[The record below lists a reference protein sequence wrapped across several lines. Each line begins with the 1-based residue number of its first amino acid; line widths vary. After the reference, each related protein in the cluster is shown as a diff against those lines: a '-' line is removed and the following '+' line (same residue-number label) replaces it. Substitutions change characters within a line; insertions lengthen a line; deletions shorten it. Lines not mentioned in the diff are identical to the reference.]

1 LAASKSQLLSHS
13 FLLDS
18 NMKVL
23 AVALLG
29 LPYLVVAMQLPNGV
43 EINVDDIDPE
53 DNVDEDQ
60 FVKDFDLP
68 EVTDPEEKA
77 RRQAA
82 LKANEALIKEEN
94 EAYSRGEKTWFD
106 AVNEFADLPEDEFE
120 AEKTGDQS
128 PPDYRT
134 YGRGLLEPTG
144 ADRVDFA
151 SEQYFAEFRRSMK
164 TNRAATP
171 ASYDSDAL
179 GLVSEVKNQKQCGS
193 CVAFANMAAI
203 ETCFKKATGVFGDY
217 SEQQLVDCG
226 YQQNGAN
233 GCNGAYTYSYIKTLA
248 DSGLDLTAEATYPY
262 KNTDPALTCPA
273 LDHYNQ
279 GAKVSGVYYTYN
291 GDEETLKGLVAKHGA
306 VVTSVGASGPFQD
319 YEGGIFAGCT
329 SDQTDHAVTV
339 VGYGTD
345 SATGMDY
352 WKVKN
357 SWGKT
362 WGEDGFIRLQR
373 GVGMCGIGKTIAVA
387 ECETVAGPTD
397 ATITTE
403 APCNDVY
410 SNCAALAETACYQSH
425 ISTNCPKSCGLCPGA
440 TPAASNTCYN
450 LYSNC
455 ADLCSYGTYADKC
468 KKACGKC

>member
-1 LAASKSQLLSHS
+1 MKLLAILLLG
-13 FLLDS
+13 LL
-18 NMKVL
+18 NL
-23 AVALLG
+23 AVATK
-29 LPYLVVAMQLPNGV
+29 LPDSIK
-43 EINVDDIDPE
+43 INADEIDPE

-60 FVKDFDLP
+60 FEIDFNLP
-68 EVTDPEEKA
+68 KVTDPEEKA

-94 EAYSRGEKTWFD
+94 EAYSKGERTWFD

-120 AEKTGDQS
+120 AEKTGDKT
-128 PPDYRT
+128 PPG

-151 SEQYFAEFRRSMK
+151 SEQYFANFRRSMK
-164 TNRAATP
+164 MNRDATP
-171 ASYDSDAL
+171 ASYDSTEL
-179 GLVSEVKNQKQCGS
+179 GLVSEVKDQKQCGS

-226 YQQNGAN
+226 YQKNGAN
-233 GCNGAYTYSYIKTLA
+233 GCNGAYTYSYIKTIA
-248 DSGLDLTAEATYPY
+248 DEGLDLTAEATYPY
-262 KNTDPALTCPA
+262 KNTDPSLTCPA
-273 LDHYNQ
+273 VDHYNQ
-279 GAKVSGVYYTYN
+279 GAKVSGSYFTYE
-291 GDEETLKGLVAKHGA
+291 GDEETMKGLVAKHGA
-306 VVTSVGASGPFQD
+306 VVTSVRSSGPFQE

-329 SDQTDHAVTV
+329 SDSTDHAVTV

-345 SATGMDY
+345 SASGLDY
-352 WKVKN
+352 WKIKN

-373 GVGMCGIGKTIAVA
+373 GVGMCGIGKTMAVA
-387 ECETVAGPTD
+387 ECTTVAGPTD

-403 APCNDVY
+403 APCDDVY
-410 SNCAALAETACYQSH
+410 SNCASLAENSCYQSA
-425 ISTNCPKSCGLCPGA
+425 ISSSCPKSCGLCPGD
-440 TPAASNTCYN
+440 TPVASNTCYN

-455 ADLCSYGTYADKC
+455 ADLCTWFADDKC

>member
-1 LAASKSQLLSHS
+1 
-13 FLLDS
+13 
-18 NMKVL
+18 M
-23 AVALLG
+23 G
-29 LPYLVVAMQLPNGV
+29 
-43 EINVDDIDPE
+43 
-53 DNVDEDQ
+53 
-60 FVKDFDLP
+60 
-68 EVTDPEEKA
+68 
-77 RRQAA
+77 
-82 LKANEALIKEEN
+82 EN

-120 AEKTGDQS
+120 AEKTGDQT

-134 YGRGLLEPTG
+134 FGRGLLEPTG

-171 ASYDSDAL
+171 ASCDSDAL

-262 KNTDPALTCPA
+262 KNTNPALTCPA

-279 GAKVSGVYYTYN
+279 
-291 GDEETLKGLVAKHGA
+291 
-306 VVTSVGASGPFQD
+306 GASGPFQD

-373 GVGMCGIGKTIAVA
+373 GVGM
-387 ECETVAGPTD
+387 
-397 ATITTE
+397 
-403 APCNDVY
+403 
-410 SNCAALAETACYQSH
+410 
-425 ISTNCPKSCGLCPGA
+425 
-440 TPAASNTCYN
+440 
-450 LYSNC
+450 
-455 ADLCSYGTYADKC
+455 
-468 KKACGKC
+468 

>member
-1 LAASKSQLLSHS
+1 MCPDHKTDLLGRKSHSLFLAASKSQLLSHS

-144 ADRVDFA
+144 
-151 SEQYFAEFRRSMK
+151 QL
-164 TNRAATP
+164 
-171 ASYDSDAL
+171 SDGPSFISL
-179 GLVSEVKNQKQCGS
+179 L
-193 CVAFANMAAI
+193 
-203 ETCFKKATGVFGDY
+203 
-217 SEQQLVDCG
+217 
-226 YQQNGAN
+226 
-233 GCNGAYTYSYIKTLA
+233 SYILPFQTQVLTGWTLHL
-248 DSGLDLTAEATYPY
+248 SSTSP
-262 KNTDPALTCPA
+262 N
-273 LDHYNQ
+273 
-279 GAKVSGVYYTYN
+279 
-291 GDEETLKGLVAKHGA
+291 
-306 VVTSVGASGPFQD
+306 SVGQ
-319 YEGGIFAGCT
+319 
-329 SDQTDHAVTV
+329 
-339 VGYGTD
+339 
-345 SATGMDY
+345 
-352 WKVKN
+352 
-357 SWGKT
+357 
-362 WGEDGFIRLQR
+362 
-373 GVGMCGIGKTIAVA
+373 
-387 ECETVAGPTD
+387 
-397 ATITTE
+397 
-403 APCNDVY
+403 
-410 SNCAALAETACYQSH
+410 
-425 ISTNCPKSCGLCPGA
+425 
-440 TPAASNTCYN
+440 
-450 LYSNC
+450 
-455 ADLCSYGTYADKC
+455 
-468 KKACGKC
+468 

>member
-1 LAASKSQLLSHS
+1 MCPDHKTDLLGRKSHSLFLAASKSQLLSHS

-144 ADRVDFA
+144 
-151 SEQYFAEFRRSMK
+151 QL
-164 TNRAATP
+164 
-171 ASYDSDAL
+171 SD
-179 GLVSEVKNQKQCGS
+179 GPS
-193 CVAFANMAAI
+193 
-203 ETCFKKATGVFGDY
+203 
-217 SEQQLVDCG
+217 
-226 YQQNGAN
+226 
-233 GCNGAYTYSYIKTLA
+233 
-248 DSGLDLTAEATYPY
+248 YPY
-262 KNTDPALTCPA
+262 FPTFYLLQTQVLT
-273 LDHYNQ
+273 
-279 GAKVSGVYYTYN
+279 GW
-291 GDEETLKGLVAKHGA
+291 TLRLSS
-306 VVTSVGASGPFQD
+306 TLPNS
-319 YEGGIFAGCT
+319 AG
-329 SDQTDHAVTV
+329 Q
-339 VGYGTD
+339 
-345 SATGMDY
+345 
-352 WKVKN
+352 
-357 SWGKT
+357 
-362 WGEDGFIRLQR
+362 
-373 GVGMCGIGKTIAVA
+373 
-387 ECETVAGPTD
+387 
-397 ATITTE
+397 
-403 APCNDVY
+403 
-410 SNCAALAETACYQSH
+410 
-425 ISTNCPKSCGLCPGA
+425 
-440 TPAASNTCYN
+440 
-450 LYSNC
+450 
-455 ADLCSYGTYADKC
+455 
-468 KKACGKC
+468 

>member
-1 LAASKSQLLSHS
+1 
-13 FLLDS
+13 
-18 NMKVL
+18 M
-23 AVALLG
+23 G
-29 LPYLVVAMQLPNGV
+29 
-43 EINVDDIDPE
+43 
-53 DNVDEDQ
+53 
-60 FVKDFDLP
+60 
-68 EVTDPEEKA
+68 
-77 RRQAA
+77 
-82 LKANEALIKEEN
+82 
-94 EAYSRGEKTWFD
+94 
-106 AVNEFADLPEDEFE
+106 
-120 AEKTGDQS
+120 
-128 PPDYRT
+128 
-134 YGRGLLEPTG
+134 
-144 ADRVDFA
+144 
-151 SEQYFAEFRRSMK
+151 
-164 TNRAATP
+164 
-171 ASYDSDAL
+171 
-179 GLVSEVKNQKQCGS
+179 
-193 CVAFANMAAI
+193 
-203 ETCFKKATGVFGDY
+203 Y

-226 YQQNGAN
+226 FQQNGAN

-262 KNTDPALTCPA
+262 KNTNPALTCPA

-279 GAKVSGVYYTYN
+279 GAKVSGVYYTYS

-345 SATGMDY
+345 SASGMDY

-362 WGEDGFIRLQR
+362 WGEDG
-373 GVGMCGIGKTIAVA
+373 
-387 ECETVAGPTD
+387 
-397 ATITTE
+397 
-403 APCNDVY
+403 
-410 SNCAALAETACYQSH
+410 AALAETACYQSH

>member
-1 LAASKSQLLSHS
+1 
-13 FLLDS
+13 
-18 NMKVL
+18 
-23 AVALLG
+23 
-29 LPYLVVAMQLPNGV
+29 
-43 EINVDDIDPE
+43 
-53 DNVDEDQ
+53 
-60 FVKDFDLP
+60 
-68 EVTDPEEKA
+68 
-77 RRQAA
+77 
-82 LKANEALIKEEN
+82 
-94 EAYSRGEKTWFD
+94 
-106 AVNEFADLPEDEFE
+106 
-120 AEKTGDQS
+120 
-128 PPDYRT
+128 
-134 YGRGLLEPTG
+134 
-144 ADRVDFA
+144 
-151 SEQYFAEFRRSMK
+151 MK

-262 KNTDPALTCPA
+262 KNTNPALTCPA

-279 GAKVSGVYYTYN
+279 GAKVSGVYYTYS

-306 VVTSVGASGPFQD
+306 VVTSVGAPGPFQD

-345 SATGMDY
+345 SASGMDY

>member
-1 LAASKSQLLSHS
+1 MGTASSWLPPILNSSLAPS
-13 FLLDS
+13 FDS

-120 AEKTGDQS
+120 AEKTGDQT

-233 GCNGAYTYSYIKTLA
+233 GCNGAYTY
-248 DSGLDLTAEATYPY
+248 
-262 KNTDPALTCPA
+262 KNTNPALTCPA

-279 GAKVSGVYYTYN
+279 GAKVSGVYYTYS

-329 SDQTDHAVTV
+329 S
-339 VGYGTD
+339 
-345 SATGMDY
+345 
-352 WKVKN
+352 
-357 SWGKT
+357 
-362 WGEDGFIRLQR
+362 
-373 GVGMCGIGKTIAVA
+373 
-387 ECETVAGPTD
+387 
-397 ATITTE
+397 
-403 APCNDVY
+403 
-410 SNCAALAETACYQSH
+410 
-425 ISTNCPKSCGLCPGA
+425 
-440 TPAASNTCYN
+440 
-450 LYSNC
+450 
-455 ADLCSYGTYADKC
+455 
-468 KKACGKC
+468 

>member
-1 LAASKSQLLSHS
+1 
-13 FLLDS
+13 
-18 NMKVL
+18 M
-23 AVALLG
+23 G
-29 LPYLVVAMQLPNGV
+29 
-43 EINVDDIDPE
+43 
-53 DNVDEDQ
+53 
-60 FVKDFDLP
+60 
-68 EVTDPEEKA
+68 
-77 RRQAA
+77 
-82 LKANEALIKEEN
+82 
-94 EAYSRGEKTWFD
+94 
-106 AVNEFADLPEDEFE
+106 
-120 AEKTGDQS
+120 
-128 PPDYRT
+128 
-134 YGRGLLEPTG
+134 
-144 ADRVDFA
+144 
-151 SEQYFAEFRRSMK
+151 
-164 TNRAATP
+164 
-171 ASYDSDAL
+171 
-179 GLVSEVKNQKQCGS
+179 CGS

-248 DSGLDLTAEATYPY
+248 DS
-262 KNTDPALTCPA
+262 
-273 LDHYNQ
+273 
-279 GAKVSGVYYTYN
+279 
-291 GDEETLKGLVAKHGA
+291 
-306 VVTSVGASGPFQD
+306 AS
-319 YEGGIFAGCT
+319 
-329 SDQTDHAVTV
+329 
-339 VGYGTD
+339 
-345 SATGMDY
+345 GMDY

-373 GVGMCGIGKTIAVA
+373 GVGMCGIGKTMAVA
-387 ECETVAGPTD
+387 ECESVAGPTD